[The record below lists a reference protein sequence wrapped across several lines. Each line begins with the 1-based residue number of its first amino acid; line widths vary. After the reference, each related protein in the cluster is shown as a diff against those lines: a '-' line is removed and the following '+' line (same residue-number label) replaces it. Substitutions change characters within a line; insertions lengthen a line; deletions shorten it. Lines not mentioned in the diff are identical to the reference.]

1 MENRN
6 RIWSLLALTGLTTTG
21 IAAWQPQSSPL
32 QILKREPN
40 RLMIQFRGVKPA
52 TVEVV
57 VDGLII
63 ATRHLSGQTD
73 QLTLDLQN
81 AGLAPGTHEAVIK
94 LYDSQGRLISQR
106 QTRVELLPDP
116 NSPLT
121 IVMPRNGSQLAGDV
135 PIEARLNRRGQAY
148 VSFFVDGQIRGLRNY
163 PPYVYNWDTTRETN
177 GWHTIEVWSYDGN
190 QTLKTP
196 PMRVFVN
203 NPGGR
208 TERRVPEEVAA
219 VEPEVAPAEH
229 APAVSENALRIA
241 LAPEVH
247 LSESSRLSVPAAPE
261 LEPVEPSVQT
271 ESVAVQPE
279 AVVNTPATAQLSS
292 NRLSAPIEAPALRA
306 VETVPMQSLRLARAA
321 EVEPQM
327 RGQKLRVPQLASAPA
342 KTAPSTPSESLWL
355 NIEVG
360 TRLPATITRF
370 EVALDGKLVRFDVT
384 PQVEEGVALVPMR
397 AVLEQLGARLRW
409 DNQTKT
415 AYAELNG
422 RTMTLRVREN
432 QILVDG
438 VAVATDA
445 PLRLLRGRV
454 LAPASALGA
463 MLNAEVAF
471 DGATGQIVINTGRE

>member
-1 MENRN
+1 MDNRN

-40 RLMIQFRGVKPA
+40 RLMMQFRGVKPT

-57 VDGLII
+57 VDGLIV
-63 ATRHLSGQTD
+63 ATRHLSGRAD
-73 QLTLDLQN
+73 QLTLDLQH
-81 AGLAPGTHEAVIK
+81 AGLAPGTHEAIIK

-121 IVMPRNGSQLAGDV
+121 IVVPRNGSQLAGDV

-163 PPYVYNWDTTRETN
+163 PPYVYHWDTTRETN

-208 TERRVPEEVAA
+208 TERQATEEVTV

-229 APAVSENALRIA
+229 APVVSENALRIA
-241 LAPEVH
+241 LAPETH
-247 LSESSRLSVPAAPE
+247 LSESNRLSVPTAPE
-261 LEPVEPSVQT
+261 PEPVEPSVQT
-271 ESVAVQPE
+271 ESIAAPPE
-279 AVVNTPATAQLSS
+279 AVVNAPATAQLSS
-292 NRLSAPIEAPALRA
+292 NRLSTPVEEPELRT

-321 EVEPQM
+321 EAEPQM
-327 RGQKLRVPQLASAPA
+327 RGQKLRVPQLASASA
-342 KTAPSTPSESLWL
+342 KTAPSTPSGSLWL
-355 NIEVG
+355 NIEFG

-370 EVALDGKLVRFDVT
+370 EVALDGKLLPFDVA
-384 PQVEEGVALVPMR
+384 PQVAEGVALVPMR
-397 AVLEQLGARLRW
+397 FVLEQLGARLRW

-422 RTMTLRVREN
+422 RTMTLQVREN

-438 VAVATDA
+438 TPVATDA

-454 LAPASALGA
+454 LVPASALRI

-471 DGATGQIVINTGRE
+471 DGATGRLVINTGRE

>member
-40 RLMIQFRGVKPA
+40 RLMMQFRGVKPA

-57 VDGLII
+57 VDGLIV
-63 ATRHLSGQTD
+63 ATRHLSGQAE
-73 QLTLDLQN
+73 QLTLDLHS
-81 AGLAPGTHEAVIK
+81 AGLAPGSHEATIK

-106 QTRVELLPDP
+106 QMRIELLPDP

-121 IVMPRNGSQLAGDV
+121 IVVPRNGSQLTGDV
-135 PIEARLNRRGQAY
+135 PIEARLNRRGQVY

-208 TERRVPEEVAA
+208 TERQSTEEVVV
-219 VEPEVAPAEH
+219 VEPEVAPAEN
-229 APAVSENALRIA
+229 APVASENGLRIA
-241 LAPEVH
+241 LAPETR
-247 LSESSRLSVPAAPE
+247 LSESIRLSAPVAPE
-261 LEPVEPSVQT
+261 VEPVEPSVRT
-271 ESVAVQPE
+271 ETVEAQP
-279 AVVNTPATAQLSS
+279 ALTVNTPATAQPSP
-292 NRLSAPIEAPALRA
+292 NRLSAPQQEPELRA
-306 VETVPMQSLRLARAA
+306 VETAPMQSVRLARAA
-321 EVEPQM
+321 EAEPQM
-327 RGQKLRVPQLASAPA
+327 RGQKLRAPQVASAPA
-342 KTAPSTPSESLWL
+342 KTAPNAPAESLWL
-355 NIEVG
+355 NIEAG
-360 TRLPATITRF
+360 TRLPASITRF
-370 EVALDGKLVRFDVT
+370 EVALDGKLLAFEVA

-397 AVLEQLGARLRW
+397 PVLEQLGARLRW
-409 DNQTKT
+409 DNQSKT

-422 RTMTLRVREN
+422 RTIKLRVREN

-438 VAVATDA
+438 VAVPADA
-445 PLRLLRGRV
+445 SLRIVRGRV
-454 LAPASALGA
+454 LAPASALRD

-471 DGATGQIVINTGRE
+471 DGATEQLVINTGRE

>member
-1 MENRN
+1 MEHRN

-40 RLMIQFRGVKPA
+40 RLMMQFRGVKPA

-57 VDGLII
+57 VDGLIV
-63 ATRHLSGQTD
+63 ATRHLSGQAE

-81 AGLAPGTHEAVIK
+81 AGLAPGTHEAIIK

-106 QTRVELLPDP
+106 QTRIELLPDP

-121 IVMPRNGSQLAGDV
+121 IVVPRNGSQLAGDV

-148 VSFFVDGQIRGLRNY
+148 VSFFIDGQIRGLRNY

-208 TERRVPEEVAA
+208 TERQATEEVAVA
-219 VEPEVAPAEH
+219 EPEVAPAEH
-229 APAVSENALRIA
+229 APVVSENALRIA
-241 LAPEVH
+241 LAPETH
-247 LSESSRLSVPAAPE
+247 LSEPNRLSVPAAPE
-261 LEPVEPSVQT
+261 PEPMEPSVQT

-279 AVVNTPATAQLSS
+279 AVMSTPATAQLSS
-292 NRLSAPIEAPALRA
+292 NRLSTPLDEPELRT
-306 VETVPMQSLRLARAA
+306 VVTVPMQSLRLARAA
-321 EVEPQM
+321 EAEPQM
-327 RGQKLRVPQLASAPA
+327 RGQKLRAPQLASAPA
-342 KTAPSTPSESLWL
+342 KTAPSTPTESLWL
-355 NIEVG
+355 TIEFG

-370 EVALDGKLVRFDVT
+370 EVALDGKLLQFDVT
-384 PQVEEGVALVPMR
+384 PQVEKGVALVPMR
-397 AVLEQLGARLRW
+397 SVFEQLGARLRW

-422 RTMTLRVREN
+422 RTLALRVREN

-438 VAVATDA
+438 TPVATDA

-454 LAPASALGA
+454 MVPASALGA
-463 MLNAEVAF
+463 MLNAEVAY
-471 DGATGQIVINTGRE
+471 DGATEQLVINTGRE